1 MKPGA
6 GFGASNGG
14 PRRLPSYMWNESTDT
29 GLAGHAAPF
38 YFPLRALTVDGKG
51 NGNVLTAGKTI
62 AMSFAANTAARE
74 HLDEWSCGVASGAA
88 AAMMATRGWSS
99 SELLDNVV
107 ELQELL
113 RSEAIGQPLEWG
125 GTKPAPHGD
134 PNKWK
139 FRCGLGRCFSV
150 PGAGGHNNSGCDGE
164 CPPLA
169 TQEWLANSAYWRK
182 DNATTISARVPTVLK
197 KSELL
202 GAKLP
207 PEQRLNV
214 EQGFV
219 CQLHG
224 SGEPAGGYYLCSV
237 PA

>member
-1 MKPGA
+1 
-6 GFGASNGG
+6 
-14 PRRLPSYMWNESTDT
+14 MWNATTNT

-38 YFPLRALTVDGKG
+38 YFPLRALTVEGAP
-51 NGNVLTAGKTI
+51 NVLTAGKTI

-88 AAMMATRGWSS
+88 AATMATRGWNT
-99 SELLDNVV
+99 SELLDNVA
-107 ELQELL
+107 ELQKLL
-113 RSEAIGQPLEWG
+113 RSEAIAQPLDWVG
-125 GTKPAPHGD
+125 AKPGPHEG
-134 PNKWK
+134 PSKWK
-139 FRCGLGRCFSV
+139 FSCGIGRCFSV
-150 PGAGGHNNSGCDGE
+150 PGAAVHNNSDCNGE

-182 DNATTISARVPTVLK
+182 NNATTISARVATVLK

-207 PEQRLNV
+207 PKQRLNV

-224 SGEPAGGYYLCSV
+224 SGEPADGYYLCSV